1 MGVLMMLNDLMIERN
16 YWEEL
21 LQDSEPLKI
30 TNDQEKEASEYY
42 KKSFRK
48 LNEDINKLVSRGKNK
63 SMQIFVNM

>member
-1 MGVLMMLNDLMIERN
+1 MMLNDLMIERN

>member
-1 MGVLMMLNDLMIERN
+1 MLNDLMIERN

-30 TNDQEKEASEYY
+30 TNDQEKEISEYY
-42 KKSFRK
+42 KKSFK
-48 LNEDINKLVSRGKNK
+48 TLNEDINKLVSRGKNK

>member
-1 MGVLMMLNDLMIERN
+1 MLNDLMIERN

-30 TNDQEKEASEYY
+30 TNDQEKEISEYY
-42 KKSFRK
+42 KKSFK
-48 LNEDINKLVSRGKNK
+48 ILNEDINKLVSRGKNK

>member
-1 MGVLMMLNDLMIERN
+1 MLNDLMIERN

-30 TNDQEKEASEYY
+30 TNYQEKEISEYY

>member
-1 MGVLMMLNDLMIERN
+1 MLNDLMIERN

>member
-1 MGVLMMLNDLMIERN
+1 MLNDLMIERN

-30 TNDQEKEASEYY
+30 TNDQEKEISGYY
-42 KKSFRK
+42 KKSFK
-48 LNEDINKLVSRGKNK
+48 TLNEDINKLVSRGKNK

>member
-1 MGVLMMLNDLMIERN
+1 MLNDLMIERN

-30 TNDQEKEASEYY
+30 INDQEKEASEYY